1 MVKKILKSSKKENL
15 NIRNQ
20 KIPTKTNLEK
30 QAEKQMVEDTLP
42 DDAPKNK
49 ITENNSTGN
58 KEIELTED
66 ERKEI
71 LKDTFTDLNENETHS
86 DAENLAE
93 IIKAWLDDKY
103 IHAKTRLNQNQI
115 IALTILKT
123 LSEKYKVHCIKD
135 LIDNFVRYKLS
146 EGGQSSK
153 ELVDILKSRTEFETD
168 DSLSKAIEP
177 FMK

>member
-1 MVKKILKSSKKENL
+1 MSKK
-15 NIRNQ
+15 
-20 KIPTKTNLEK
+20 KTNLEK
-30 QAEKQMVEDTLP
+30 QTEKETEKQMIEDLLP
-42 DDAPKNK
+42 DNELTA
-49 ITENNSTGN
+49 S
-58 KEIELTED
+58 KEIELTES

-71 LKDTFTDLNENETHS
+71 LKDTFTDMNENEAQS
-86 DAENLAE
+86 EAENLAE

-123 LSEKYKVHCIKD
+123 LAEKYKVTCIQQ

-153 ELVDILKSRTEFETD
+153 ELVEILKSRTEVEMD
-168 DSLSKAIEP
+168 DSLEKAVAP

>member
-1 MVKKILKSSKKENL
+1 MVKK
-15 NIRNQ
+15 
-20 KIPTKTNLEK
+20 KTNLEK
-30 QAEKQMVEDTLP
+30 QSEK
-42 DDAPKNK
+42 
-49 ITENNSTGN
+49 TEL
-58 KEIELTED
+58 KDEQIELTES
-66 ERKEI
+66 ERNEI
-71 LKDTFTDLNENETHS
+71 LHETFSDMNDNETPS
-86 DAENLAE
+86 DAENLSE

-123 LSEKYKVHCIKD
+123 LAEKYNVRCIKQ

-153 ELVDILKSRTEFETD
+153 ELVDILKARTEVEVD

-177 FMK
+177 FIR

>member
-1 MVKKILKSSKKENL
+1 MDLKHILGYGDRVVKK
-15 NIRNQ
+15 
-20 KIPTKTNLEK
+20 KTNLEK
-30 QAEKQMVEDTLP
+30 QAEKQIVEDVLP
-42 DDAPKNK
+42 DDAPENE
-49 ITENNSTGN
+49 ITENKTKES
-58 KEIELTED
+58 KEIVLTES

-71 LKDTFTDLNENETHS
+71 LQETFADINEDDTPS

-123 LSEKYKVHCIKD
+123 LAEKYQVNCIKQ

-153 ELVDILKSRTEFETD
+153 ELVEILKSRTDVEMD
-168 DSLSKAIEP
+168 DSLAKAVEP

>member
-1 MVKKILKSSKKENL
+1 MKKE
-15 NIRNQ
+15 
-20 KIPTKTNLEK
+20 KTNLEK
-30 QAEKQMVEDTLP
+30 QKKTKVTKD
-42 DDAPKNK
+42 
-49 ITENNSTGN
+49 IV
-58 KEIELTED
+58 LTED
-66 ERKEI
+66 ERNEI
-71 LKDTFTDLNENETHS
+71 LHETFTDMNENDTPS
-86 DAENLAE
+86 DAENLSE

-123 LSEKYKVHCIKD
+123 LAEKYKVTCIKQ

-153 ELVDILKSRTEFETD
+153 ELVDILKARTEVEVD

-177 FMK
+177 FIR

>member
-1 MVKKILKSSKKENL
+1 MNKK
-15 NIRNQ
+15 
-20 KIPTKTNLEK
+20 KTNLEK
-30 QAEKQMVEDTLP
+30 QTEKETEKQMIEDLLP
-42 DDAPKNK
+42 DNEVTA
-49 ITENNSTGN
+49 S
-58 KEIELTED
+58 KEIELTES

-71 LKDTFTDLNENETHS
+71 LKDTFTDMNENEAQS
-86 DAENLAE
+86 EAENLAE

-123 LSEKYKVHCIKD
+123 LAEKYKVTCIQQ

-153 ELVDILKSRTEFETD
+153 ELVEILKSRTEVEMD
-168 DSLSKAIEP
+168 DSLEKAVAP

>member
-1 MVKKILKSSKKENL
+1 MELRHILVYGDHMVKNK
-15 NIRNQ
+15 
-20 KIPTKTNLEK
+20 KTNLEK
-30 QAEKQMVEDTLP
+30 QAEKINLEDQVDKP
-42 DDAPKNK
+42 
-49 ITENNSTGN
+49 
-58 KEIELTED
+58 KEIMLTED
-66 ERKEI
+66 ERNEI
-71 LKDTFTDLNENETHS
+71 LHETFTDMNENETPS
-86 DAENLAE
+86 DAENLSE

-123 LSEKYKVHCIKD
+123 LAEKYKVTCIKQ

-153 ELVDILKSRTEFETD
+153 ELVDILKARTEVEVD

-177 FMK
+177 FIR

>member
-1 MVKKILKSSKKENL
+1 MVKKKTILENKEN
-15 NIRNQ
+15 
-20 KIPTKTNLEK
+20 KEK
-30 QAEKQMVEDTLP
+30 QEKQEKQEKP
-42 DDAPKNK
+42 
-49 ITENNSTGN
+49 
-58 KEIELTED
+58 KEIMLTED
-66 ERKEI
+66 ERNEI
-71 LKDTFTDLNENETHS
+71 LHETFTDMNENETPS
-86 DAENLAE
+86 DAENLSE

-123 LSEKYKVHCIKD
+123 LAEKYKVTCIKQ

-153 ELVDILKSRTEFETD
+153 ELVDILKARTEVEID

-177 FMK
+177 FVR

>member
-1 MVKKILKSSKKENL
+1 MVKK
-15 NIRNQ
+15 
-20 KIPTKTNLEK
+20 KTNLEK
-30 QAEKQMVEDTLP
+30 QAEKQMVKDKLSF
-42 DDAPKNK
+42 DAP
-49 ITENNSTGN
+49 ENEILEDAPEK
-58 KEIELTED
+58 KEIVLTDD

-71 LKDTFTDLNENETHS
+71 LKDTFTDLNENEVPS
-86 DAENLAE
+86 DAENLSE
-93 IIKAWLDDKY
+93 IIRAWLDDKY

-123 LSEKYKVHCIKD
+123 LSEKYKVTCIKA

-153 ELVDILKSRTEFETD
+153 ELVDILKARTDVETD
-168 DSLSKAIEP
+168 DTLSRAIEP

>member
-1 MVKKILKSSKKENL
+1 MNMVKK
-15 NIRNQ
+15 
-20 KIPTKTNLEK
+20 KTNLEK
-30 QAEKQMVEDTLP
+30 QAEKQMIENTSP

-49 ITENNSTGN
+49 ITENNSTEN
-58 KEIELTED
+58 KEIELSED

-71 LKDTFTDLNENETHS
+71 LKDTFTDMNEDETHS
-86 DAENLAE
+86 EGENLSE
-93 IIKAWLDDKY
+93 VIKAWLDDKY

-123 LSEKYKVHCIKD
+123 LSEKYKVKCIKQ

-153 ELVDILKSRTEFETD
+153 ELVDILKARQVDEID

-177 FMK
+177 FIK

>member
-1 MVKKILKSSKKENL
+1 MVKK
-15 NIRNQ
+15 
-20 KIPTKTNLEK
+20 KTNLEK
-30 QAEKQMVEDTLP
+30 QSEKILLENTEKQDEP
-42 DDAPKNK
+42 
-49 ITENNSTGN
+49 
-58 KEIELTED
+58 KEIVELTED

-71 LKDTFTDLNENETHS
+71 LHETFSDMNENETPS
-86 DAENLAE
+86 DAENLSE

-123 LSEKYKVHCIKD
+123 LAEKYKVNCIKQ

-153 ELVDILKSRTEFETD
+153 ELVDILKARTEVEVD
-168 DSLSKAIEP
+168 ESLSKAIEP
-177 FMK
+177 FIR

>member
-1 MVKKILKSSKKENL
+1 MVKK
-15 NIRNQ
+15 
-20 KIPTKTNLEK
+20 KTNLEK
-30 QAEKQMVEDTLP
+30 QAEKQMVKDTLP
-42 DDAPKNK
+42 DDAPKNE
-49 ITENNSTGN
+49 ITENNSTD
-58 KEIELTED
+58 KQEIELTED
-66 ERKEI
+66 ERKAI
-71 LKDTFTDLNENETHS
+71 VKDTFTDMEDDDTPTQG
-86 DAENLAE
+86 ENLSE
-93 IIKAWLDDKY
+93 VIKAWLNDKY

-123 LSEKYKVHCIKD
+123 LAEKYKVKCIKE

-153 ELVDILKSRTEFETD
+153 ELVDILKARQVDEMD

>member
-1 MVKKILKSSKKENL
+1 MELKHILDYGENMVKKE
-15 NIRNQ
+15 
-20 KIPTKTNLEK
+20 TNLEK
-30 QAEKQMVEDTLP
+30 IENKQ
-42 DDAPKNK
+42 
-49 ITENNSTGN
+49 
-58 KEIELTED
+58 KEIELTAE
-66 ERKEI
+66 ERNEI
-71 LKDTFTDLNENETHS
+71 LHETFTDMNDNETPT
-86 DAENLAE
+86 DAENLSE

-123 LSEKYKVHCIKD
+123 LAEKYNVRCIKE

-153 ELVDILKSRTEFETD
+153 ELVDILKARTEVEMD

-177 FMK
+177 FIR

>member
-1 MVKKILKSSKKENL
+1 MVKK
-15 NIRNQ
+15 
-20 KIPTKTNLEK
+20 KTNLEK
-30 QAEKQMVEDTLP
+30 QADKQAEMDILEKQAE
-42 DDAPKNK
+42 
-49 ITENNSTGN
+49 N
-58 KEIELTED
+58 KEVVLTES

-71 LKDTFTDLNENETHS
+71 LKETFTDINEDDPPT

-123 LSEKYKVHCIKD
+123 LAEKYNVTCIKD

-153 ELVDILKSRTEFETD
+153 ELVDILKSRTEVEMD
-168 DSLSKAIEP
+168 DSLEKAVAP